1 MNQTTWTA
9 FEREVT
15 GYLLAGS
22 VAQLAQLREQLAM
35 ATVAKRVETGVGFYV
50 DLNVPARLPTVV
62 PAEFYLPD
70 VLIELREVR
79 YGARAILLIAAGRL
93 AQLEVATLDD
103 PWPAK
108 PEIVSWRYD
117 PVPRALPFG

>member
-1 MNQTTWTA
+1 MNETTLTT
-9 FEREVT
+9 FEREVA

-22 VAQLAQLREQLAM
+22 PAQLALLREQLAM
-35 ATVAKRVETGVGFYV
+35 ASVAKRVETGVGSYV

-62 PAEFYLPD
+62 PAEFYLSD

-79 YGARAILLIAAGRL
+79 YGASAILLIAAGRL
-93 AQLEVATLDD
+93 AQLEVATFDD
-103 PWPAK
+103 PWPTK

-117 PVPRALPFG
+117 PAPRALPFG